1 MEGELPFLSPP
12 RPSRVSF
19 DGRYGFGSP
28 TWVSQLGTLRDSP
41 SLCVSDGCDGGNGRS
56 CFGSPTWGS
65 PLETLFNAPSS
76 LVSDSRGAGNGPI
89 LSTPTSPLETLL
101 NSTSSCVS
109 DSRGS
114 GSVFGTPKMALP
126 LETLLD
132 SPSSP
137 ISDIRGG
144 GNGSGLSTT
153 KQASPLVPLL
163 NSLSDSRGC
172 GNNSSPRT
180 SKEQDSEMVQK
191 AETLLRA
198 ITERYDDCFLRLRY
212 TTAELADLRL
222 ERARLGAE
230 NLHLSLL
237 LEELDAAEQSKQ
249 ASAVALTPLPNP
261 AQAEAASTPK
271 SISIRSKDFLSKKQP
286 QGVATPHRLR
296 VRPSPAM
303 EVSPQFLPFI
313 TFSFTPHILLPDCLF
328 TWKEIYTEERTDSMK
343 LVLTGKL
350 YATIRW

>member
-1 MEGELPFLSPP
+1 
-12 RPSRVSF
+12 
-19 DGRYGFGSP
+19 
-28 TWVSQLGTLRDSP
+28 
-41 SLCVSDGCDGGNGRS
+41 
-56 CFGSPTWGS
+56 
-65 PLETLFNAPSS
+65 
-76 LVSDSRGAGNGPI
+76 
-89 LSTPTSPLETLL
+89 
-101 NSTSSCVS
+101 
-109 DSRGS
+109 
-114 GSVFGTPKMALP
+114 
-126 LETLLD
+126 
-132 SPSSP
+132 
-137 ISDIRGG
+137 
-144 GNGSGLSTT
+144 
-153 KQASPLVPLL
+153 
-163 NSLSDSRGC
+163 
-172 GNNSSPRT
+172 
-180 SKEQDSEMVQK
+180 MVQK